1 MTARRLKVT
10 TLDGSYFTPS
20 KTTVLLEA
28 VAREVGLH
36 RQTEVRDIGVG
47 ELGTG
52 FTSAL
57 ARDQLA
63 PDILARLEA
72 FERSDLII
80 AGSPVYK
87 GSYTG
92 LFKHFMDFVDPGAL
106 VNKPVLLVANGGS
119 DRHLLMIDHE
129 LRPLFGFFQAS
140 VGPAAVFASY
150 DDFDGL
156 FIVNRR
162 LNSRITTAVRGLLPL
177 LPE

>member
-1 MTARRLKVT
+1 LSVPKLKVA

-20 KTTVLLEA
+20 KTTVLLES
-28 VAREVGLH
+28 VARELGRH
-36 RQTEVRDIGVG
+36 REAEFREISVG
-47 ELGTG
+47 ELGPG

-57 ARDQLA
+57 SRDELGAGALA
-63 PDILARLEA
+63 ELEA
-72 FERSDLII
+72 FEQADLVI

-129 LRPLFGFFQAS
+129 LRPLFGFFQAFI
-140 VGPAAVFASY
+140 GPAAVYASY

-156 FIVNRR
+156 VIVNRR
-162 LNSRITTAVRGLLPL
+162 LNSRISTAVRGLLPA
-177 LPE
+177 LPQ